1 MWLQRGVGISRRLDN
16 ILFSFAFACQALPLF
31 ADLYQLAPAV
41 PFVLLVERV
50 CPAVKTVPVGAGCQ
64 RNLIPIAF
72 GHAHQDAVDCA
83 AQLGMPAGEL
93 CFQ

>member
-1 MWLQRGVGISRRLDN
+1 MIRRLDN
-16 ILFSFAFACQALPLF
+16 ILFSFAFACQVLSLF
-31 ADLYQLAPAV
+31 ADLDQLAPAML
-41 PFVLLVERV
+41 FVLLIERV
-50 CPAVKTVPVGAGCQ
+50 YPAVKAVPVGAGGQ
-64 RNLIPIAF
+64 GNLIPIAF